1 MLLLKLRWPY
11 ATICSKDY
19 GASVEMQIETT
30 TLLEECVQTARRLL
44 GDENPLTVQGR
55 VVLDEHL
62 RTVARMKARRV
73 LERFISRFKAR
84 RRHERLRAT

>member
-1 MLLLKLRWPY
+1 MRGDRPGRSEVLQ
-11 ATICSKDY
+11 
-19 GASVEMQIETT
+19 EMQIETT

-84 RRHERLRAT
+84 RRRERLRAT